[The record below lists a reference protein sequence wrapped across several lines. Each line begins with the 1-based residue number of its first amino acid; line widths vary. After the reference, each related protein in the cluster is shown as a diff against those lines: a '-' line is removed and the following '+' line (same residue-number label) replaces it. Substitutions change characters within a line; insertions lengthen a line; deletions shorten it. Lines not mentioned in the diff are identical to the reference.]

1 MSLATYNA
9 KRHFAKTP
17 EPAGKQRATGKQ
29 RPLVF
34 VVQKHQASHL
44 HYDFRLEVDGVLKS
58 WAVPKGPSLN
68 PADRRLAR
76 MVEDH
81 PFDYRTFEGTIP
93 EGEYGAGTV
102 MVWDQGPYAAAGA
115 PDRVESEKQMRAGLA
130 KGHLRFVLGGARLKG
145 EFSLVRM
152 HGEDDGNWLLI
163 KKQDEYAV
171 KDDVLAQDTSAV
183 TGRDL
188 EAIARNLKPKRKP
201 RAAATQTSPA
211 QVKAS
216 PLKKNAAQPGA
227 AAPDPLPRDIKPMM
241 ATLVDEP
248 FERTGWL
255 FELKFDGYR
264 AIAELRDRSVRLY
277 SRRNQTVNERYA
289 PVIEALQQ
297 IGQDAVLD
305 GELTVVDD
313 AGHTSFELLQNYH
326 RSTEG
331 SLVYF
336 VFDLLYYA
344 GHNLMQRPLRERK
357 GLLKMLLPQSPY
369 LRFSEHS
376 EDGVGLYKAARK
388 EHLEGIIAKDGE
400 SPYEPGVRSL
410 SWLKIKAV
418 LQQEAVIGGFTMPRR
433 SRKLFGALVLGV
445 YEGDELVYIGHTGG
459 GFDQKELKR
468 LHDLLAPLATE
479 HSPFKVPP
487 HTNMPVTWV
496 KPRLVV
502 EVKFSEWT
510 KELIMRQP
518 IYLGMRTDKSPREV
532 ARETPKSTRAVAKGK
547 RAKTGAA
554 KNKAPAAPAL
564 KLLPSKKTGKM
575 QPVRVNRSSARG
587 KPKEVALTH
596 PDKLL
601 WPADGYTKQDLFDY
615 YELMAPLIL
624 PYLRDRPQSLHRFPN
639 GIGAKAFFQ
648 KNVSEHPAWVESV
661 SIASSSGDLVE
672 YVLCQDKATLLYLA
686 NLACIEINPWNAR
699 IADLDKPDWLVIDL
713 DPLGVGFEQVVA
725 VAKEVHRVFE
735 TVEAEC
741 FCKTSGATGLHIFA
755 PVGARYD
762 TKVVVEFARL
772 IAYMV
777 HDRIPELTSVERS
790 PSKRQHCVYL
800 DFLQNNQGQTLAAP
814 YSLRPRP
821 GATVSTPLKWT
832 EVRAG
837 LDPTRF
843 TIRTIH
849 KRLDKLGDLW
859 QGTLSKGNDL
869 ETCLARLQ
877 RLTIKSKRRS

>member
-9 KRHFAKTP
+9 KRHFGKTS
-17 EPAGKQRATGKQ
+17 EPKGKQRAAGKQ

-34 VVQKHQASHL
+34 VVQKHKASHL

-102 MVWDQGPYAAAGA
+102 MVWDQGPYAATGA
-115 PDRVESEKQMRAGLA
+115 TDRADSEKQMRAGLA
-130 KGHLRFVLGGARLKG
+130 KGHLCFVLDGARLKG

-163 KKQDEYAV
+163 KKQDEYAA
-171 KDDVLAQDTSAV
+171 KADVLAQDTSAI

-188 EAIARNLKPKRKP
+188 EGIAQNVKAKRKP
-201 RAAATQTSPA
+201 RAAAVKASPVKA
-211 QVKAS
+211 KAS
-216 PLKKNAAQPGA
+216 PLKKNAPQRA
-227 AAPDPLPRDIKPMM
+227 AAAHDPLPRDIKPMM

-248 FERTGWL
+248 FERKGWL
-255 FELKFDGYR
+255 FELKLDGYR
-264 AIAELRDRSVRLY
+264 AIAEIRGTSVRLY

-289 PVIEALQQ
+289 PVVEALQQ
-297 IGQDAVLD
+297 IGQDVVLD
-305 GELTVVDD
+305 GEIAVVDA
-313 AGHTSFELLQNYH
+313 AGHTRFELLQNYH
-326 RSTEG
+326 RSDEG

-336 VFDLLYYA
+336 VFDLLYFA
-344 GHNLMQRPLRERK
+344 GHNLMQRPLRDRK
-357 GLLKMLLPQSPY
+357 ALLKQLLPLSPY
-369 LRFSEHS
+369 LRFSEHG

-400 SPYEPGVRSL
+400 SPYEPGARSL
-410 SWLKIKAV
+410 SWLKIKSV

-445 YEGDELVYIGHTGG
+445 YEGDEFVYIGHTGG

-468 LHDLLAPLATE
+468 VHDLLAPLSAE
-479 HSPFKVPP
+479 KSPFKVPP
-487 HTNMPVTWV
+487 HTNTPVTWV

-510 KELIMRQP
+510 KEQIMRQP
-518 IYLGMRTDKSPREV
+518 VYLGMRTDKSPREV
-532 ARETPKSTRAVAKGK
+532 TREQPKPTRGVAKGK
-547 RAKTGAA
+547 GTKTGAA
-554 KNKAPAAPAL
+554 KKPAPAAPTL

-587 KPKEVALTH
+587 KPSEVVLTH
-596 PDKLL
+596 PDKVL
-601 WPADGYTKQDLFDY
+601 WPGEGYTKQDLFDY
-615 YELMAPLIL
+615 YESIAPLIL
-624 PYLRDRPQSLHRFPN
+624 PYLRDRPQSLHRYPN
-639 GIGAKAFFQ
+639 GIDAKAFFQ
-648 KNVSEHPAWVESV
+648 KNVTEHPAWVESA
-661 SIASSSGDLVE
+661 SIASSSGDMVE
-672 YVLCQDKATLLYLA
+672 YLLCQDKATLLYLA
-686 NLACIEINPWNAR
+686 NLACLEINPWNAR

-735 TVEAEC
+735 QVDAEC

-755 PVGARYD
+755 PLGARYE

-777 HDRIPELTSVERS
+777 HGRIPDLTSVERS
-790 PSKRQHCVYL
+790 PSKRQQCVYL

-814 YSLRPRP
+814 YAPRPRP

-843 TIRTIH
+843 TIRTIQ
-849 KRLDKLGDLW
+849 KRLDKVGDLW
-859 QGTLSKGNDL
+859 KGTLSKGNDISA
-869 ETCLARLQ
+869 CLQ
-877 RLTIKSKRRS
+877 RLQDLSARRKR